1 MDIRIVAMDL
11 DGTLLDGNSRLT
23 ERTKETLRR
32 CEAKG
37 VKMVLA
43 SGRGFE
49 STRVFAVE
57 TGLHSPLIC
66 ANGTRVEET
75 PDGGTILEKTIPPE
89 LSEKVVS
96 ILMESGIYFVCYAR
110 GINYNI
116 HMADERRGQVPKN
129 AYDEQFVLKFSEDV
143 DEMYRFGAANAY
155 KYVAFTKDLKALEK
169 LRKRLETE
177 TDAKVMS
184 SWWDNVEI
192 IPRDGGKGQALA
204 FLRERYGCTR
214 DQVMAFGDAM
224 NDWDMMREAGWP
236 VAMGNAVDELKAA
249 ARLITAPN
257 TEEGVAQALE
267 KYVLNGEDAAI

>member
-11 DGTLLDGNSRLT
+11 DGTLLNGEGRLT
-23 ERTKETLRR
+23 GRTKETLRR

-66 ANGTRVEET
+66 ANGARVEGS
-75 PDGGTILEKTIPPE
+75 PYGPTILEKTIPPE
-89 LSEKVVS
+89 LSKQVVR
-96 ILMESGIYFVCYAR
+96 ILLESGIYFVCYAR

-116 HMADERRGQVPKN
+116 HMSDIRRGQVPRN
-129 AYDEQFVLKFSEDV
+129 AYDEQFVLRYSEDE
-143 DEMYRFGAANAY
+143 DEMLREGVGNAY
-155 KYVAFTKDLKALEK
+155 KYVAFTKDLEALAR

-177 TDAKVMS
+177 TDARIMS

-192 IPRDGGKGQALA
+192 IPNDGGKGQALA
-204 FLRERYGCTR
+204 FLGERYGFEPE
-214 DQVMAFGDAM
+214 QMMAFGDAM
-224 NDWDMMREAGWP
+224 NDWDMMRVAGWP
-236 VAMGNAVDELKAA
+236 VAMGNAVDELKSA

-257 TEEGVAQALE
+257 TEDGVALALE
-267 KYVLNGEDAAI
+267 KYVLGEENAL